1 MELIEYIFIT
11 LWQGIIAA
19 IELGRLDLY
28 DQTISSEKAVEL
40 YLMMFKALLI
50 LFGFYLFSIC
60 LERLA
65 IRYALYKYNQVR
77 QENENLTN

>member
-50 LFGFYLFSIC
+50 LFGFYLFSIG